1 MTCSRVHNLK
11 IFNFKWNRTGVFR
24 HTGKKLRQ
32 ERRKTETKKDMTEV
46 RQRKRNKIKQI
57 EKNTEGKNE
66 RKKYKYH

>member
-1 MTCSRVHNLK
+1 
-11 IFNFKWNRTGVFR
+11 VFR